1 MRMATIP
8 PVVRHVITCVSVVLL
23 FFTVYGKRV
32 ANIDSL
38 CVYAC
43 VCVCMRV
50 TCVCFIA
57 RVSKIERGA

>member
-32 ANIDSL
+32 AIDSL

-43 VCVCMRV
+43 VCVCNV
-50 TCVCFIA
+50 CVLFA